1 MAIDAIPA
9 INTAATT
16 ALIPVYDPLAA
27 YAAAKAYAAARAA
40 TLPPALTPSI
50 DQTRSFAPGPAID
63 DSAGS
68 TVPRPSDYVAQAA
81 LGLAFA
87 SPSVVTSLA
96 PGAAAMA
103 AIASIPA
110 VGPVEYMSPMTRTSM
125 IADPRFIDVYR

>member
-16 ALIPVYDPLAA
+16 SLIPVYDPLAA
-27 YAAAKAYAAARAA
+27 YAASKAYATAAQGAG
-40 TLPPALTPSI
+40 PALTSSI

-68 TVPRPSDYVAQAA
+68 TVPRPSDYNAQAA

-110 VGPVEYMSPMTRTSM
+110 VGPVEYLASITRTSM
-125 IADPRFIDVYR
+125 IADPRLIDVYR